1 MVAGLNLLVSVWKY
15 TYPADDSQGGALP
28 SGTVIYSRV
37 QARIQAEKPTMA
49 LLEQGL
55 EMPSMFSA
63 VLHPGTLQI
72 EENYEIEVTHPS
84 ISSLYNKHFRVVG
97 ILHTSTYADDPR
109 GFVLLTLRRIERAH
123 GIQ

>member
-28 SGTVIYSRV
+28 SGTVVYSNV
-37 QARIQAEKPTMA
+37 PARIQSEKPTMA

-55 EMPSMFSA
+55 ETPTMFSA
-63 VLHPGTLQI
+63 VLHPGTLVI
-72 EENYEIEVTHPS
+72 EHNYEIQVTAPS
-84 ISSLYNKHFRVVG
+84 ISTYYNEHFRVVG
-97 ILHTSTYADDPR
+97 MQHTSVYADDPR
-109 GFVLLTLRRIERAH
+109 GFLLLTLRRIEESH